1 MKKLYEIFTADEW
14 NNFVHIGFFD
24 NLADAS
30 RTLKPYIAS
39 ELELL
44 VQADEIKI
52 IEKES
57 GAIVND
63 IESIVEISPD
73 FIKEYPSTFDYCID
87 MPFIDFEMLNDSC
100 IKDGF
105 EVIPKDDFV
114 QFSLCIR
121 GFIHELLTKLLML
134 LLHFIK
140 RICYDG

>member
-87 MPFIDFEMLNDSC
+87 IPFIDFEMLNDSC
-100 IKDGF
+100 IKNGF
-105 EVIPKDDFV
+105 EVIPKDNFV

-121 GFIHELLTKLLML
+121 GFIHELPDKIVDAIATFYKENLL
-134 LLHFIK
+134 
-140 RICYDG
+140 

>member
-14 NNFVHIGFFD
+14 NNFVHVGFFD

-44 VQADEIKI
+44 VQANEIEI
-52 IEKES
+52 VDKE
-57 GAIVND
+57 GAFVEND

-73 FIKEYPSTFDYCID
+73 FIREYPSTFDYCID
-87 MPFIDFEMLNDSC
+87 IPFIDFEMLNDSC

-105 EVIPKDDFV
+105 KIIPIDKFA

-121 GFIHELLTKLLML
+121 GFIHELPDEIVDAIATFYKENLL
-134 LLHFIK
+134 
-140 RICYDG
+140 

>member
-14 NNFVHIGFFD
+14 NNFVHVGFFD

-30 RTLKPYIAS
+30 QTLKPYIAS

-52 IEKES
+52 IEKED

-63 IESIVEISPD
+63 IESVVEISPD

-87 MPFIDFEMLNDSC
+87 IPFIDFEMLNDSC
-100 IKDGF
+100 IKNGF

-121 GFIHELLTKLLML
+121 GFIHELPDKIVDAIATFYKENLL
-134 LLHFIK
+134 
-140 RICYDG
+140 